1 MYTLPQVKEFK
12 EQSVD
17 QSFFNWILGT
27 GGVVIGWVLKVIWDS
42 LRDLRSELKSMDSK
56 MHQDFV
62 RRDDFKDA
70 MAEHKSDMQDG
81 FREIKEMIGLLFK
94 KLENKA
100 DK

>member
-1 MYTLPQVKEFK
+1 VE
-12 EQSVD
+12 
-17 QSFFNWILGT
+17 QSFFNWVLGT

-42 LRDLRSELKSMDSK
+42 LRDLRVELKSMDAK

-70 MAEHKSDMQDG
+70 MAEHKADMQQG
-81 FREIKEMIGLLFK
+81 FREVKELIGSLFK
-94 KLENKA
+94 RVDNKV

>member
-1 MYTLPQVKEFK
+1 
-12 EQSVD
+12 VD

-27 GGVVIGWVLKVIWDS
+27 GGIVFGWVLKVIWDS
-42 LRDLRSELKSMDSK
+42 LRDLRSEIKSMDNK
-56 MHQDFV
+56 MHNDFV

>member
-1 MYTLPQVKEFK
+1 M
-12 EQSVD
+12 D
-17 QSFFNWILGT
+17 QTFFNFLIGT
-27 GGVVIGWVLKVIWDS
+27 GGAVIGWVLKIIWDS
-42 LRDLRSELKSMDSK
+42 IRDLQVEIKSMDYK

-70 MAEHKSDMQDG
+70 MAEHKSDMQNG

-94 KLENKA
+94 KMENKA